1 MSSVTIG
8 FLVGGLTLVLLA
20 LRIHIGMAMLV
31 GGSIGY
37 IAVSG
42 WDPLMRPTAA
52 SRCMTCRWCRSSC

>member
-31 GGSIGY
+31 
-37 IAVSG
+37 
-42 WDPLMRPTAA
+42 AA
-52 SRCMTCRWCRSSC
+52 RSATSRCPAGIR

>member
-20 LRIHIGMAMLV
+20 LRIHIGMAMLL
-31 GGSIGY
+31 GGAIGY

-42 WDPLMRPTAA
+42 WDPLM
-52 SRCMTCRWCRSSC
+52 SYF

>member
-20 LRIHIGMAMLV
+20 VRIHIGMAMLV

-37 IAVSG
+37 IAVSSAMLG
-42 WDPLMRPTAA
+42 KTTTGRLEKPRPAH
-52 SRCMTCRWCRSSC
+52 SW